1 MLGQLH
7 RAQQSSALL
16 PEQVGGLER
25 EQVASEDGVDLV
37 AKGAA
42 LAHERGP
49 VGHPPAKRLGLCVRH
64 PDLSHEVRGSELGE
78 TFASTLSV
86 LTFAWAIALVC
97 IGLDIVILPAC
108 SASRSTIAHETDVDS
123 STTWSVGSSAAAKA
137 RRSLVSNRPTRRT

>member
-1 MLGQLH
+1 MAWTWLR
-7 RAQQSSALL
+7 RAVRWRTSEARWATRRRSARVSVSGT
-16 PEQVGGLER
+16 QTS
-25 EQVASEDGVDLV
+25 ATKS
-37 AKGAA
+37 AA
-42 LAHERGP
+42 PSFAR
-49 VGHPPAKRLGLCVRH
+49 
-64 PDLSHEVRGSELGE
+64 

-86 LTFAWAIALVC
+86 PTFAWVIALVC